1 DISVDYAIME
11 KASKRAVVPARFD
24 WSDIGSW
31 KAVSELGEADPRGN
45 RVRGQA
51 ILVESERCYVDAG
64 QRIVAA
70 VGVQDLVIVDAGDAI
85 LVTDREQ
92 AQSVRAVVDQL
103 KRERHTAA
111 QHHLTVHRPWGS
123 YTVLEDADDCKV
135 KRLTVKPGGILS
147 LQKHARRS
155 EH

>member
-1 DISVDYAIME
+1 AAGDEPLRFDRELFLAQPDISVDYAIME

-70 VGVQDLVIVDAGDAI
+70 VGVQDLVIVDSGDAI

-92 AQSVRAVVDQL
+92 AQSVRAV
-103 KRERHTAA
+103 
-111 QHHLTVHRPWGS
+111 
-123 YTVLEDADDCKV
+123 
-135 KRLTVKPGGILS
+135 
-147 LQKHARRS
+147 
-155 EH
+155 